1 MQISSFTRT
10 SLFGLFGEL
19 KHETKS
25 LIKEEVQ
32 LAKTEISEKISRMGK
47 NSVSLAIGGFVAY
60 AGLIVFLAGLGLLL
74 AYAFERLG
82 LERPLATFIGLG
94 IMGLVAGGIGFAFI
108 AEAIKSFSHESVAP
122 EKTLETLKDLKQEI
136 KHTAR
141 EPEPQPTK
149 AATEPKRSS
158 DEIQASVVA
167 TEQMMGE
174 TVEEIGRRLTPHYAS
189 QQFKRKF
196 QEHPYRWNLI
206 AMGTGLVSAL
216 WVKHKIN
223 HNHAR
228 A

>member
-32 LAKTEISEKISRMGK
+32 LAKTEISEKLSRMGRH
-47 NSVSLAIGGFVAY
+47 SVSLAVGGFVAY

-74 AYAFERLG
+74 AYAFETLG
-82 LERPLATFIGLG
+82 LQRPLAGFIGLA
-94 IMGLVAGGIGFAFI
+94 IMGLVAGGIGYAFI
-108 AEAIKSFSHESVAP
+108 AEAIKCFSHESIAP
-122 EKTLETLKDLKQEI
+122 EKTVETLKDLKQEI
-136 KHTAR
+136 KPSAR
-141 EPEPQPTK
+141 EAAPEPTK
-149 AATEPKRSS
+149 TATEPKRSS

-174 TVEEIGRRLTPHYAS
+174 TVEEIGRRLTPHYAN

-206 AMGTGLVSAL
+206 AIGTGVASAL
-216 WVKHKIN
+216 WVKRRI
-223 HNHAR
+223 NHAR